1 MLADARTMG
10 NERPAN
16 FSFEDGLQVAGV
28 CDRAEYLERLTL
40 YHAGGKLPVSGWPIG
55 TSERRGI
62 PPTDYRLAFGTDGRG
77 AMAVRKDLAA
87 KWLPGKVDEPTS
99 SKTRPSRWLGP
110 RYSEW
115 LGPGNPPSSEW
126 RAPPRSAPSPQPGR
140 PLLAEND
147 TEIDE
152 RAYRAIMRAC
162 RSKPGDAPLAFT
174 NLQLGGKEFIKLFRI
189 RKAPGAAPAGARAL
203 TEATVRQILQAKI
216 DERGPGRAFSQREAV
231 ALVYGIDPKFSREV
245 VRSIMRELTG
255 SRRAGRPRKIGGK

>member
-1 MLADARTMG
+1 MG

-40 YHAGGKLPVSGWPIG
+40 YHAGGKLPVSGWPNG
-55 TSERRGI
+55 TGERRGI
-62 PPTDYRLAFGTDGRG
+62 PSTDYRLAFGTDGRG

-87 KWLPGKVDEPTS
+87 KWLPGDGLTI
-99 SKTRPSRWLGP
+99 SKTRASKWPLFAP
-110 RYSEW
+110 R
-115 LGPGNPPSSEW
+115 NPSSDW
-126 RAPPRSAPSPQPGR
+126 RTPPPRSTPAPEPGR
-140 PLLAEND
+140 RLLAEND

-216 DERGPGRAFSQREAV
+216 DERGPGRAFRQREAV
-231 ALVYGIDPKFSREV
+231 ALVYGIDPKFSREA